1 MLSKIAQRLLKSNKE
16 LKAIVLENEKSYKL
30 LEAKITPR
38 LLATIG
44 KAEGVF
50 IKRNELIWAIIDE
63 ASGTSKGGELKYQRT
78 QALSLFLYT
87 QSRENS
93 LFTPLHFVH
102 SLSLLYSDIIACQL
116 EATVYINVQETTN
129 GLFSSASRS
138 SDALVLQ

>member
-1 MLSKIAQRLLKSNKE
+1 MTGERPSLLECDEINIKELDMLSKIAQRLLKSNKE

-63 ASGTSKGGELKYQRT
+63 ASGASKGGELKY
-78 QALSLFLYT
+78 
-87 QSRENS
+87 
-93 LFTPLHFVH
+93 
-102 SLSLLYSDIIACQL
+102 
-116 EATVYINVQETTN
+116 
-129 GLFSSASRS
+129 
-138 SDALVLQ
+138 